1 MELRLWIGRVP
12 LIYVT
17 RLDGSELVVNA
28 ELIETVEQRPD
39 TVISL
44 ATGHKLVVQE
54 PVTEIIER
62 VIAYRQRTYRLAVG
76 QAKNGE
82 SS

>member
-1 MELRLWIGRVP
+1 M
-12 LIYVT
+12 IYVT

-44 ATGHKLVVQE
+44 TTGHKLVVRQSAA
-54 PVTEIIER
+54 EIIER
-62 VIAYRQRTYRLAVG
+62 VIAYRQRIAGCKAEPSEVG
-76 QAKNGE
+76 AE
-82 SS
+82 R

>member
-1 MELRLWIGRVP
+1 V
-12 LIYVT
+12 IYVT

-44 ATGHKLVVQE
+44 TTGRKLVVQQS
-54 PVTEIIER
+54 TAEIIER
-62 VIAYRQRTYRLAVG
+62 VIDYRRRIHDRL
-76 QAKNGE
+76 E
-82 SS
+82 IIIHSEE